1 MGGSSSEP
9 TLEKRF
15 HDFGYACDPIIQ
27 VDKGIYFNVYEC
39 ATCKTKYDI
48 GRKLQTDGTYTEGA
62 ASIDYWSSKG
72 LVDSEGQTMDEDLF
86 PQQCID
92 AAIEQEKENPA
103 NFGVEDEM
111 MQSMGRGGGR
121 TAKEMLE
128 NPRLVVEL
136 DE

>member
-1 MGGSSSEP
+1 MFYKPSRRLYKLGPLLWNENMKKIIFLSIFFLLAACGPTSINPLSLISE
-9 TLEKRF
+9 
-15 HDFGYACDPIIQ
+15 
-27 VDKGIYFNVYEC
+27 KGVEVNRPD
-39 ATCKTKYDI
+39 TQPN
-48 GRKLQTDGTYTEGA
+48 G
-62 ASIDYWSSKG
+62 
-72 LVDSEGQTMDEDLF
+72 
-86 PQQCID
+86 
-92 AAIEQEKENPA
+92 QEKENPA